1 MNFSFSPEGATQTR
15 LVSAGSRDLVVT
27 VLVFAVT
34 LAFQL
39 PFYDRWLAGMDEG
52 HMALFAEIA
61 ATGGVL
67 YRDATFYPLPGAFL
81 FLAGLFKLFGPSLW
95 LARITVALEF
105 ALFVSL
111 IHLLLRR
118 MVPRAAALCGV
129 GMFLG
134 YRVWVF
140 PHWQIYSYSTTSL
153 LIFLI
158 SGLLLLSFFQSRDR
172 KRLLL
177 SGLVYGI
184 GVFCKQDYGAAVLLG
199 CGLAM
204 VVFTRTTPSAERPSG
219 AAIGLGFVAPAGLVG
234 ALAGLFFWYQGTL
247 ADALQ
252 LTVFNHFIGMATY
265 DYASFPPLLPLF
277 QQDPILRKL
286 PGLGL
291 YTPGIL
297 FTADSQ
303 TFFASALFR
312 KTAVIDTLI
321 KTFFYGPYL
330 FYSVG
335 ALRLWRGRTRF
346 GVSGDRTAALAEL
359 LLWGIGAGF
368 VLLITLN
375 RPQDFVHLAVLYW
388 PIGCLVVVYSH
399 AFLCKRKART
409 RIAAVVAVGLMLAPV
424 AYYSLRLAWLLR
436 VTHSEAIPSERAG
449 TYVTPTQAGV
459 IGDVLDYIA
468 ANTERDDA
476 VAVMP
481 YFPAIHFLADRRG
494 PQRSSYIIWPFPEF
508 PDRDERIIEA
518 MEATETKVVIYHF
531 NQFLDFPRVATYAP
545 ELFDYLVDH
554 FEIEHFYS
562 RKLIGMSMAAALRT
576 SHSLDRRFIPESLD
590 GLALE
595 IESRKGVRA
604 AVSEIQREDFVRRDR
619 WPLRRVIALR
629 PSARGARSVLSVPL
643 EPRPGE
649 HLHTSIGV
657 RPDFWASPRP
667 SWVTFSI
674 TAKAE
679 GQAELLFEQRLDPQR
694 HFADRSWFDVD
705 IDLSRYAGKPIVL
718 EFATAT
724 QAPSGERIEMAGF
737 GEPHLVGPTHRSTN
751 RETLGAPA
759 NPRLGSPR
767 M

>member
-1 MNFSFSPEGATQTR
+1 MNFSLSAEGATQTGPA
-15 LVSAGSRDLVVT
+15 SAGSRDRVVT
-27 VLVFAVT
+27 ALVFAVT

-52 HMALFAEIA
+52 HMALYAEIA

-81 FLAGLFKLFGPSLW
+81 FLAGLFKVFGPSLW

-129 GMFLG
+129 GLFLG

-140 PHWQIYSYSTTSL
+140 PHWQIYSYSTTAL

-172 KRLLL
+172 KQLLL

-204 VVFTRTTPSAERPSG
+204 VVFTRTTPSTERPSG
-219 AAIGLGFVAPAGLVG
+219 AAIGLGFVGPAGLVG

-247 ADALQ
+247 GDVLQ
-252 LTVFNHFIGMATY
+252 LTVFNHFIGMASY
-265 DYASFPPLLPLF
+265 DYTSFPPLLPVF
-277 QQDPILRKL
+277 QQDPVLRKL

-297 FTADSQ
+297 YTADPQ
-303 TFFASALFR
+303 PFFTSTVFQ

-330 FYSVG
+330 FYSFG

-346 GVSGDRTAALAEL
+346 GASGNQTAAFAEL
-359 LLWGIGAGF
+359 LLWGIGAGLF
-368 VLLITLN
+368 LLFTLN

-399 AFLCKRKART
+399 AFLRNRKPRT
-409 RIAAVVAVGLMLAPV
+409 RIAAVVALALMLTPV
-424 AYYSLRLAWLLR
+424 AYYTLRLAWFLR
-436 VTHSEAIPSERAG
+436 VTYSEAIPSERAG
-449 TYVTPTQAGV
+449 TYVTPSQAGV
-459 IGDVLDYIA
+459 IGDVLDFIA
-468 ANTERDDA
+468 ANSERDDP

-494 PQRSSYIIWPFPEF
+494 PHRSSYIIWPFSEF

-518 MEATETKVVIYHF
+518 MEATETDVVIYHF
-531 NQFLDFPRVATYAP
+531 DYFVDFPRVATYAP
-545 ELFDYLVDH
+545 VLFDYLVDH
-554 FEIEHFYS
+554 FEIERFFNRKHFGL
-562 RKLIGMSMAAALRT
+562 RMAGALRT
-576 SHSLDRRFIPESLD
+576 SHSLDRRFIPERLD

-595 IESRKGVRA
+595 IESREGTRTTVA
-604 AVSEIQREDFVRRDR
+604 EIQREDFVRRDR

-629 PSARGARSVLSVPL
+629 PSAHGDRTVLSVPL

-657 RPDFWASPRP
+657 RPDVWADFRP
-667 SWVTFSI
+667 SWVTYSI

-694 HFADRSWFDVD
+694 HLADRKWFDVD
-705 IDLSRYAGKPIVL
+705 IDLSRYAGKPMVL

-724 QAPSGERIEMAGF
+724 QVPRGERIEMAAF
-737 GEPHLVGPTHRSTN
+737 GEPHLVGPTHRSAN
-751 RETLGAPA
+751 R
-759 NPRLGSPR
+759 
-767 M
+767 